1 MEQEP
6 LIERLRQLACG
17 ERLSHAYIIEGKNKE
32 DQRKV
37 AVAFAEAI
45 TPYPEDILI
54 LEPEDRS
61 IKDQS
66 IGNLQTRLSMKPLV
80 GNRMVAVINAA
91 DTMTHFAQNRLLKTL
106 EEPMGASVLLLL
118 SENAERLLPTIRSR
132 CVLFRLTDR
141 TLEQGESSRK
151 LTEQVAQIGSFL
163 LEGKGYYRM
172 ARILDEVSTDRIEA
186 YAFLDALEQWIGSQ
200 LIDALKSGNR
210 NIFEPTVLSDYET
223 ARKTAHYIEEARGQ
237 LDRNANIG
245 YALKTIVL
253 KSLQEEE

>member
-1 MEQEP
+1 MEQEH
-6 LIERLRQLACG
+6 LIERLRQLASG
-17 ERLSHAYIIEGKNKE
+17 ERLSHAYIIEGKNTVDLK
-32 DQRKV
+32 RV
-37 AVAFAEAI
+37 AIAFAEAI

-54 LEPEDRS
+54 LEPDGS

-106 EEPMGASVLLLL
+106 EEPLGASVLLLL
-118 SENAERLLPTIRSR
+118 SENVEHLLPTIRSR
-132 CVLFRLTDR
+132 CTLFRLTDR
-141 TLEQGESSRK
+141 IGEQGDAARK
-151 LTEQVAQIGSFL
+151 IAEQAARLGAFL
-163 LEGKGYYRM
+163 LEGRGYYRM
-172 ARILDEVSTDRIEA
+172 ARMIEEVSSDRIEA
-186 YAFLDALEQWIGSQ
+186 HTFLDALEQWLGNQ
-200 LIDALKSGNR
+200 LIDALKAGQR
-210 NIFEPTVLSDYET
+210 NIFEPAVLSDYET
-223 ARKTAHYIEEARGQ
+223 VKKAVHYIEEARGQ